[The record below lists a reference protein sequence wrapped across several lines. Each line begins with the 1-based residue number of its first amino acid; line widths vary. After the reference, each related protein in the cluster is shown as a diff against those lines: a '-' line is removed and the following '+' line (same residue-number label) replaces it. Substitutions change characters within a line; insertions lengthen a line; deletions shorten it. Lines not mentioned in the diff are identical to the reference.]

1 MALDRATFSI
11 TEDFLESMVLDK
23 AELPQEFRG
32 FQVIRE
38 GPLDNESMA
47 EHGFASNTPDRFR
60 AAGRITGYMREIGE
74 TSSAITRD
82 GFNFVA
88 ATVAHLFQDPK
99 SVSGWMSDIFLK
111 DFEENLG
118 ESIGGN
124 QQLISAE
131 RLEVNGFFDD
141 AVALKVLQGG
151 ASGLISSTVIDF
163 RVGRI
168 LGVAFVG
175 TVGDHQRPELATEL
189 ALALEKRVVR
199 VVLGG

>member
-32 FQVIRE
+32 FQVVRE
-38 GPLDNESMA
+38 GPLDNETMA
-47 EHGFASNTPDRFR
+47 EHGFANNTPERFH
-60 AAGRITGYMREIGE
+60 AAGRITGYMREMGE
-74 TSSAITRD
+74 TSSAMSHD

-88 ATVAHLFQDPK
+88 ATVAHLFEDPK
-99 SVSGWMSDIFLK
+99 SVSGWMNDIFLK

-131 RLEVNGFFDD
+131 RLEVSGFFDD

-189 ALALEKRVVR
+189 ALALERRVVR